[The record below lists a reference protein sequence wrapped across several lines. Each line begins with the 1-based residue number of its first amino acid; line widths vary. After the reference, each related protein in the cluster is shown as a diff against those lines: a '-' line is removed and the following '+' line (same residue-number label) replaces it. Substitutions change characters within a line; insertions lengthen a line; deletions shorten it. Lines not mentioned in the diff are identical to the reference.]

1 MDDVR
6 KAYIQRHIDVMPPV
20 QRQVL
25 EALLVFDYSLTP
37 VKADA
42 DEPARWIVMHKR
54 GRMAYT
60 VDEANI
66 NSRWMLHV
74 VVEDIDEVEKY
85 AVQQMWSVVDL
96 YKSLATQEGAVE

>member
-6 KAYIQRHIDVMPPV
+6 KAYVQRHIDRLPPV

-42 DEPARWIVMHKR
+42 DEPARWIVMHNH

-85 AVQQMWSVVDL
+85 AVKAMWNIVDL
-96 YKSLATQEGAVE
+96 YKSLAEDEAG